1 MKVKIFKGIW
11 KSEKVKEDS
20 DKLYVFGDNDARIGK
35 GGQAIIRDLP
45 NSIGLRTK
53 KGPSKKPVAFYSDD
67 NLELNK
73 IKIQEDILNIK
84 FRSLLENKTIVLS
97 DGGYGTGLANL
108 KERAPK
114 TFEYLNELLKLY
126 FGFINES
133 GTHYT
138 KISGHD
144 EIIMGKRIEL
154 EKDSITPINNTFFN
168 KKYLEKGLY
177 THFDMIK
184 SGSKVAFTSTKKH
197 KINDILIIKGPEK
210 DLVCRVVDCYSVKIL
225 KDNMWWV
232 FEGYSEEFKIDF
244 NLDLYQTQ
252 IDYICTLDKN
262 GNMIF
267 KDDLF
272 GEITVKKK
280 ENEKILG
287 EPMKVE
293 KSYKIKKSEKIK
305 IQKNKPYKKYDF
317 EKMLN
322 NLGIDKYDSYFI
334 SDKKSDLFGCWEIK
348 FNNVFYYFNFKK
360 SILSNNL
367 NLIYISNNSL
377 L

>member
-1 MKVKIFKGIW
+1 LKVKIFKGIW
-11 KSEKVKEDS
+11 KLEQIKEDS

-67 NLELNK
+67 NLDLNK

-232 FEGYSEEFKIDF
+232 FEGYSEDFKVDFKI
-244 NLDLYQTQ
+244 DLYQTQ

-272 GEITVKKK
+272 GETKTVKKK
-280 ENEKILG
+280 ENQKILG
-287 EPMKVE
+287 DPIKVD
-293 KSYKIKKSEKIK
+293 KVKKDIK
-305 IQKNKPYKKYDF
+305 IEKNKPYKKYDF

-360 SILSNNL
+360 GILSNNL

>member
-1 MKVKIFKGIW
+1 LKVLIFKGIW
-11 KSEKVKEDS
+11 KPEQIKDDL
-20 DKLYVFGDNDARIGK
+20 DKLYVFGDNDARVGK

-53 KGPSKKPVAFYSDD
+53 RGPSKKPVAFYSDD

-84 FRSLLENKTIVLS
+84 FRSLLENKKVVLS
-97 DGGYGTGLANL
+97 NGGYGTGLASL
-108 KERAPK
+108 KEKAPK
-114 TFEYLNELLKLY
+114 TFEYLNNLLKLY

-144 EIIMGKRIEL
+144 EIVKGKRIEL

-168 KKYLEKGLY
+168 KKNLEKGLY
-177 THFDMIK
+177 TNFDMIK
-184 SGSKVAFTSTKKH
+184 SGSKVAFTSIKKY
-197 KINDILIIKGPEK
+197 KIDDILIIKYQEK
-210 DLVCRVVDCYSVKIL
+210 ELVCRVVDCYSVKIL

-272 GEITVKKK
+272 REITVKKK
-280 ENEKILG
+280 ENQKILG
-287 EPMKVE
+287 DPIKVD
-293 KSYKIKKSEKIK
+293 KVKKDIK
-305 IQKNKPYKKYDF
+305 IEKNKPYKKYNLK
-317 EKMLN
+317 EMLN
-322 NLGIDKYDSYFI
+322 NIGIEKYDSYFI
-334 SDKKSDLFGCWEIK
+334 SDKKSDLFGYWEIK
-348 FNNVFYYFNFKK
+348 FNNIYYYFKFKK
-360 SILSNNL
+360 GILNNSL
-367 NLIYISNNSL
+367 KLIYISNNSL
-377 L
+377 I